1 MAARVS
7 LRARRHRMLGFG
19 GGGIDG
25 GVSADC
31 VAEALLLRGL
41 VLLASRAR
49 QLCPVSCG
57 GGRVDDVVLG
67 TALSVQGEQ
76 PFKSVLSDAHWS
88 RTRVSV
94 SQACTGLLEGLFAS
108 RRITKLRMII
118 ENSS

>member
-1 MAARVS
+1 MAARVC
-7 LRARRHRMLGFG
+7 LRARGHALLGSG

-49 QLCPVSCG
+49 QLGPASCRGRGVDVALGSLSGREPVLKRG
-57 GGRVDDVVLG
+57 LD
-67 TALSVQGEQ
+67 
-76 PFKSVLSDAHWS
+76 WS

-94 SQACTGLLEGLFAS
+94 SQAWRRLLEGLFA
-108 RRITKLRMII
+108 
-118 ENSS
+118 